1 MARVECGGQKNGQR
15 PAPGDNGT
23 APVNGQRP
31 APADNGT
38 APVGAPQQPPAYAED
53 TPVPDH
59 QQAPPQEYGVY
70 LTARVT
76 VERGPYDVSDIDGDE

>member
-1 MARVECGGQKNGQR
+1 MARVECGGQK
-15 PAPGDNGT
+15 
-23 APVNGQRP
+23 NGQRP

-59 QQAPPQEYGVY
+59 QQAPQQEYGVY
-70 LTARVT
+70 LTARVA